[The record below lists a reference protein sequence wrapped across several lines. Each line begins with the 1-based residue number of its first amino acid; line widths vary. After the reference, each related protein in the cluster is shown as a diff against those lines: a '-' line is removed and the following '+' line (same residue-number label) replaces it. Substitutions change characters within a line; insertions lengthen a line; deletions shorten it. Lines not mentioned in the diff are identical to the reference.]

1 MSPILPA
8 LASGCQQAWN
18 PVSQYHLSPYRDF
31 PRYLHTLAILLQRK
45 IQHYLFLHQVAN
57 EAGSKEYEEDYNED
71 SGAYGDYQGSEEY
84 QYHYDGDDYP
94 SYEGDYSEEQV
105 GRENC
110 AQKGIS

>member
-1 MSPILPA
+1 M
-8 LASGCQQAWN
+8 
-18 PVSQYHLSPYRDF
+18 
-31 PRYLHTLAILLQRK
+31 
-45 IQHYLFLHQVAN
+45 
-57 EAGSKEYEEDYNED
+57 EESKEYKEDYNED